1 MRHYIL
7 SMVVSALA
15 FPLGAVPSF
24 AQTQKSKQAQTPQ
37 QAKQELD
44 AAQKKVAD
52 ANKELAKAEGDA
64 QKADGAHQASLAK
77 IQKAR
82 QTATSEQGKKLG
94 LPSALAQRDAAQRA
108 VDAAQKALSKEIRA
122 QSDYLA
128 AAKEAEKASARLG
141 EVREDTALADD
152 KKKDLTSELSK
163 TIRRPTEIERER
175 IEADA
180 NIKQLRTAAA
190 EAGKQAASVQAEVQ
204 KAVEMDADVKAALT
218 AERDEADKAKKAH
231 DEVEKHK
238 KDIAAAQKQ
247 VATETQ
253 QYQKAATQTSKTTKK
268 GKSTK

>member
-1 MRHYIL
+1 MSRPISPL
-7 SMVVSALA
+7 LLLVLCLFIGLA
-15 FPLGAVPSF
+15 PVG
-24 AQTQKSKQAQTPQ
+24 AQTQKSKQSQTSQ

-44 AAQKKVAD
+44 AAQKKLTD
-52 ANKELAKAEGDA
+52 ANRDLTKAEGDA
-64 QKADGAHQASLAK
+64 QKADGIHQASLAK

-82 QTATSEQGKKLG
+82 QAATTEHGKKLG
-94 LPSALAQRDAAQRA
+94 LPAALAQRDAAQRA

-122 QSDYLA
+122 QSDYQA
-128 AAKEAEKASARLG
+128 AAKEAEKASTRLG

-152 KKKDLTSELSK
+152 KKKELTSELSK

-190 EAGKQAASVQAEVQ
+190 EAGKQAGSILVEVQ
-204 KAVEMDADVKAALT
+204 KAVELDADVKAALT

-231 DEVEKHK
+231 DEVDKHK
-238 KDIAAAQKQ
+238 KDIATAQKQ

-253 QYQKAATQTSKTTKK
+253 QYQKAAAQSSKTTKK